1 VAEVPIDPQTKAPY
15 EQPHNPDAYTATASK
30 VDGISTARIDAI
42 KEQQNMFFSE
52 NEKHSLFTGVER

>member
-1 VAEVPIDPQTKAPY
+1 MPALRKYPH
-15 EQPHNPDAYTATASK
+15 EQPHDPDAYTATAGT

-52 NEKHSLFTGVER
+52 NEKRRWFMGVER